1 MQLNDLAAQL
11 PDIAK
16 TVALPALLGG
26 AGGGA
31 LSGYMSAKSRP
42 ANEAPDQRRRRIIRN
57 ALVGVLLGGTAG
69 ATLPLGVKT
78 LGGELLGTPQNV
90 DPTGSALAFGARNAL
105 PLGVGAFGAHRWNRA
120 VGQERGNAMKML
132 VGQLGESTIGKTR
145 VRNEAALRQ
154 ILEGGGRNEVLKE
167 LARVGKGHS
176 VERLLKGH
184 ELLGEAGYKGD
195 VVRDLLSR
203 KSPGNFWGN
212 FKPSVNMP
220 EAISAHLQG
229 TSSLPGKLKAFSP
242 AGLVGRRVAEN
253 PGLAEAYLKYIRPS
267 AGRMMGRM
275 GTPTRAAGLIG
286 AVLLAKKLQDAA
298 LGQN

>member
-11 PDIAK
+11 PDIARK
-16 TVALPALLGG
+16 VALPALVGG

-31 LSGYMSAKSRP
+31 LAGYMSSKNRP
-42 ANEAPDQRRRRIIRN
+42 ANEDPGQRRRRILRN

-69 ATLPLGVKT
+69 ATAPLGASM
-78 LGGELLGTPQNV
+78 LGGELLGQSKTV

-105 PLGVGAFGAHRWNRA
+105 PLGVGAFGAHRLHRA
-120 VGQERGNAMKML
+120 IGQERGNAMKML
-132 VGQLGESTIGKTR
+132 VGQLGDSTIGKTR

-176 VERLLKGH
+176 VERLFKGH

-195 VVRDLLSR
+195 VVGDLLKR
-203 KSPGNFWGN
+203 KSPGNFWGS
-212 FKPSVNMP
+212 FKPNVDMTA
-220 EAISAHLQG
+220 AIAKHLEG
-229 TSSLPGKLKAFSP
+229 TSSLPGKLKSFSP
-242 AGLVGRRVAEN
+242 AGLVARRVGQN
-253 PGLAEAYLKYIRPS
+253 PGLAEAYLKHIRPS
-267 AGRMMGRM
+267 ASRMMGRL
-275 GTPTRAAGLIG
+275 GTPTRAAGLLG
-286 AVLLAKKLQDAA
+286 VVLLAKKLQDAA